1 LSIHAKEKRRRLSA
15 VNPKNQLALIEGIII
30 MEYGLDYPI
39 PIITSDDVRV
49 ISRYVSTGKLL
60 PLTAED
66 VKKEINDA
74 PDTLVAEILDNY
86 NTINTHA
93 KSWEKTQQSMITISA
108 VLVGFSKDIH
118 EYGDEAVKAV
128 ENMEGYKYRKIG
140 DLTESELNTLPQI
153 SLDGGDQCQISTLE
167 QTVKYIKD
175 SIHEKKRKSS
185 AALVDLDS
193 FKNTLVNTIAPWI
206 GKMIQVSNPDALDT
220 EISNIRRDLIKLA
233 ENTNQVRAKP
243 SFMQNIMSFAV
254 DVAEIMSLQEQIKS
268 ADKPGGELIKRRD
281 DALNKLSKDNKLK
294 GVLQTLNI
302 GMGSLYDVVNPAI
315 TATQQLHSHWENI
328 LLLIDDSSNQFK
340 TNANY
345 AYLGL
350 FVRKLKVLLL
360 DWRNIENNATT
371 LMNAFRLDIR

>member
-1 LSIHAKEKRRRLSA
+1 
-15 VNPKNQLALIEGIII
+15 

-128 ENMEGYKYRKIG
+128 ENMEGYKSRKIG

-243 SFMQNIMSFAV
+243 SFMQNIMRFAV